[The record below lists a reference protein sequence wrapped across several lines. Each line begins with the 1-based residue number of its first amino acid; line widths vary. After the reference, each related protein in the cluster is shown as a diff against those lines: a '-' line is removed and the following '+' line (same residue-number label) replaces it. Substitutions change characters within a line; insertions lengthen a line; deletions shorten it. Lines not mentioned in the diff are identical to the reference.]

1 MSDVGGRNP
10 SETETIINKERND
23 IFEKTFFG
31 NIAEA
36 KKCETSH
43 KTANEIL
50 DNIKNGKNDKVRT
63 EINKLNKVEMPI
75 GGSGKTV
82 KTVIGI
88 DATGSMSSAL
98 AQVLANTK

>member
-63 EINKLNKVEMPI
+63 EINNLNKLEMLI
-75 GGSGKTV
+75 GGKTV